1 MKQKSISILL
11 AMLMSMVAN
20 VVMAEGTASQ
30 WDEPVKPT
38 VPTRPAFE
46 GTWVT
51 PEVGKSYYIYN
62 VGAAQFMGCGR
73 DWGLRTITSTDSIV
87 SPTGTQFKHATNKNA
102 AVPYTISS
110 IGEQGYVRFAVQ
122 NTDMSGFVTGFAE
135 GQSWQDL
142 DEARAAHWQL
152 IPGDDNDFL
161 LHDAMTDP
169 YDADAYVEDNPATEE
184 NEQDAVKSKYG
195 VLGIDAIENGSY
207 TWTDAWAGSKNGKSY
222 KVAWKFV
229 EATDDVAKSI
239 RAWRNE
245 TQAALDA
252 DMKVY
257 NNLLAIY
264 NAKLTLRTTIA
275 AAEAASISVTDA
287 VAIYNS
293 ETATEAEVLTANTT
307 LQLAIT
313 LKGATLPVDITS
325 VLQNPDFEVG
335 NINGWE
341 TNYVSG
347 KQVQDIGFKGASYTN
362 GDITISRFIE
372 SWLPSPA
379 TIGDGY
385 LQQTTYGLPA
395 GKYRLECDAIATQQY
410 NESAIITG
418 AYIFT
423 QSGILSSKTEISTRN
438 YKPEHFT
445 VVFNYDGGNP
455 LNFGMKTINT
465 SANWIAAD
473 NFKLWYDG
481 ELTESP
487 HYTQLK
493 DYLAQVQDQYNNE
506 GFGNAYLCADS
517 LTALDNAIET
527 ADNISS
533 TDTDD
538 ECDAAYAALD
548 KALAGV
554 LTSIKVYQSLHDYTT
569 LNPEGSKL
577 AYYEETA
584 AENGWNELSNSL
596 HQLQDN
602 FDMAYEDGTWS
613 DAEVA
618 EHINSI
624 IPTILTWV
632 QEHPEDLTEGNDLTM
647 LLINADFEQG
657 KYFGGYGADDN
668 EVLPDKDYGSIPG
681 WTISSGNIT
690 QLHSSVLETYHRKF
704 DFNQTIKNMPAGVY
718 DISVQGFVRHD
729 GTATDET
736 IFYAGDSETTLMLR
750 ADQWSETNIYYPER
764 DGDPCGGANA
774 DQAIENS
781 KGEYVYVPNGMS
793 GFYFWK
799 QTENIDGASMDYTN
813 WQAGDCY
820 YTNHIKATLNEAG
833 DFTIGVKSLGTTDWV
848 IWSNIRIRY
857 LGTDVNGLYVEKN
870 NQPIEAGESADIEI
884 GLKND
889 RTNLVA
895 FQMDLTLPEGIGID
909 KAGCSLSS
917 RITDAEQELTIG
929 KLENGA
935 YRLTSSSLSLTPI
948 SGSLGKLITLKLTA
962 EEGCVGGT
970 ATISNIR
977 FSTADSERVT
987 LDDVSFDISVKYD
1000 IIYKVDNQDYKTE
1013 SIAYGADIIPQSDAT
1028 REGYTFSGWS
1038 EIPETMPNHDV
1049 VVTGTFSINSYTLTY
1064 ELDGEVYKSTSVV
1077 YGTAI
1082 TPEEDLTKEGYTFS
1096 GWSEIPETMPA
1107 NDVVVTGSFS
1117 VNSYTLTYE
1126 LDGEVYKST
1135 SVEYGTAIT
1144 PEEDLIKE
1152 GYTFSGWS
1160 EIPETMPANDVVV
1173 TGSFSVNSYTLTYK
1187 VDGEDYKT
1195 AIIVY
1200 GSPLTPETEP
1210 TKEGYTFTGWSEIP
1224 ETMPAKDV
1232 VITGNFYLYGDVNTD
1247 TEVDVVDVVDIA
1259 RYVVGTPSA
1268 KFLEKLADLNADD
1281 TVNLGDAVVLVN
1293 HIAGDQSFVKAM
1305 YAPRHAEVSSE
1316 VLKLS
1321 KYGDNISLKLTTD
1334 KAYTAFQLDL
1344 VLPEDTDIEQ
1354 LMLNPKGEQK
1364 HQLIYNKLEPGRY
1377 RVAVFSPANRTF
1389 EDYGDEL
1396 LSFISESENSMS
1408 IIAERIQ
1415 FFDTLG
1421 NGYMF
1426 DTVGVELETGV
1437 ATLKAGTSAK
1447 TDVYDLQGRKFTQP
1461 QRGVNIIRS
1470 ADGTTRKVLM
1480 K

>member
-1 MKQKSISILL
+1 
-11 AMLMSMVAN
+11 
-20 VVMAEGTASQ
+20 MAQS
-30 WDEPVKPT
+30 WDEPVEPKAP
-38 VPTRPAFE
+38 VRAAFE

-51 PEVGKSYYIYN
+51 PTAGGQYYIYN
-62 VGAAQFMGCGR
+62 VGAAQFMGAGR
-73 DWGLRTITSTDSIV
+73 NWGTRTVTTNDSIV
-87 SPTGTQFKHATNKNA
+87 SPVSAQVKHDQKDANTKNF
-102 AVPYTISS
+102 VLPYTIQS
-110 IGEQGYVRFAVQ
+110 ITETDYYTIVPNCIDFSGY
-122 NTDMSGFVTGFAE
+122 VTGFAD
-135 GQSWQDL
+135 GNASWQDGN
-142 DEARAAHWQL
+142 DGRAAHWQL
-152 IPGDDNDFL
+152 IPGNGNDFL
-161 LHDAMTDP
+161 LHDAITDL
-169 YDADAYVEDNPATEE
+169 YDADAYVEDDSSTEE

-245 TQAALDA
+245 TQATLDEETEAYNVALG
-252 DMKVY
+252 
-257 NNLLAIY
+257 IY
-264 NAKLTLRTTIA
+264 NARVRLYATLNEA
-275 AAEAASISVTDA
+275 VAAEVDYTDA
-287 VAIYNS
+287 SAIYQNGD
-293 ETATEAEVLTANTT
+293 ATEAELLTANSS
-307 LQLAIT
+307 LAMSI
-313 LKGATLPVDITS
+313 LLATAAEYPVDITS
-325 VLQNPDFEVG
+325 VLQNPDFEVATA
-335 NINGWE
+335 NGVLPPGW
-341 TNYVSG
+341 N
-347 KQVQDIGFKGASYTN
+347 
-362 GDITISRFIE
+362 ITITGKDCGQQNRTDTNPDTGLAITNFIE
-372 SWLPSPA
+372 AWHPSA
-379 TIGDGY
+379 LGDGVIA
-385 LQQTTYGLPA
+385 QMVYGLPA
-395 GKYRLECDAIATQQY
+395 GIYRLECDASICHDPA
-410 NESAIITG
+410 NGDGSDIVGAGLFIESESLTKRVPIGTPRL
-418 AYIFT
+418 
-423 QSGILSSKTEISTRN
+423 GID
-438 YKPEHFT
+438 HFSVPFVNNDET
-445 VVFNYDGGNP
+445 PIQLGLYAE
-455 LNFGMKTINT
+455 NT
-465 SANWIAAD
+465 NANWISAD
-473 NFKLWYDG
+473 NFRLFYDG
-481 ELTESP
+481 P
-487 HYTQLK
+487 
-493 DYLAQVQDQYNNE
+493 
-506 GFGNAYLCADS
+506 
-517 LTALDNAIET
+517 
-527 ADNISS
+527 
-533 TDTDD
+533 
-538 ECDAAYAALD
+538 
-548 KALAGV
+548 
-554 LTSIKVYQSLHDYTT
+554 
-569 LNPEGSKL
+569 
-577 AYYEETA
+577 
-584 AENGWNELSNSL
+584 
-596 HQLQDN
+596 
-602 FDMAYEDGTWS
+602 
-613 DAEVA
+613 
-618 EHINSI
+618 
-624 IPTILTWV
+624 
-632 QEHPEDLTEGNDLTM
+632 
-647 LLINADFEQG
+647 
-657 KYFGGYGADDN
+657 
-668 EVLPDKDYGSIPG
+668 LP
-681 WTISSGNIT
+681 
-690 QLHSSVLETYHRKF
+690 
-704 DFNQTIKNMPAGVY
+704 
-718 DISVQGFVRHD
+718 
-729 GTATDET
+729 
-736 IFYAGDSETTLMLR
+736 
-750 ADQWSETNIYYPER
+750 NIYT
-764 DGDPCGGANA
+764 DA
-774 DQAIENS
+774 
-781 KGEYVYVPNGMS
+781 
-793 GFYFWK
+793 
-799 QTENIDGASMDYTN
+799 TEFS
-813 WQAGDCY
+813 
-820 YTNHIKATLNEAG
+820 
-833 DFTIGVKSLGTTDWV
+833 
-848 IWSNIRIRY
+848 
-857 LGTDVNGLYVEKN
+857 
-870 NQPIEAGESADIEI
+870 IEAGESEFIEL
-884 GLKND
+884 GLNNQLS
-889 RTNLVA
+889 NLVA

-909 KAGCSLSS
+909 KTGCSLSS
-917 RITDAEQELTIG
+917 RITDAEQTLTIG

-948 SGSLGKLITLKLTA
+948 SGNLGELVTLKLTA

-987 LDDVSFDISVKYD
+987 LDDTSFDISVKYD
-1000 IIYKVDNQDYKTE
+1000 IVYKVDNQDYKTE

-1077 YGTAI
+1077 
-1082 TPEEDLTKEGYTFS
+1082 
-1096 GWSEIPETMPA
+1096 
-1107 NDVVVTGSFS
+1107 
-1117 VNSYTLTYE
+1117 
-1126 LDGEVYKST
+1126 
-1135 SVEYGTAIT
+1135 YGTAIT

-1305 YAPRHAEVSSE
+1305 YAPRRAEVSSE

>member
-11 AMLMSMVAN
+11 AMLMSMAAN
-20 VVMAEGTASQ
+20 VVMAEGTASK

-38 VPTRPAFE
+38 YPTRPAFE

-51 PEVGKSYYIYN
+51 PTAGGQYYIYN

-73 DWGLRTITSTDSIV
+73 DWGSRTVVTTDSIV
-87 SPTGTQFKHATNKNA
+87 SPTGAKITHATNKNFA
-102 AVPYTISS
+102 LPFNIESDGGDYLYFRSFKTDQTNI
-110 IGEQGYVRFAVQ
+110 YVTALADG
-122 NTDMSGFVTGFAE
+122 NASWYDGNAE
-135 GQSWQDL
+135 
-142 DEARAAHWQL
+142 RAAHWQL
-152 IPGDDNDFL
+152 IPGDGNDFL

-229 EATDDVAKSI
+229 EATDDVAKAI
-239 RAWRNE
+239 RAWRTESQVTLDEE
-245 TQAALDA
+245 TEAYNVALG
-252 DMKVY
+252 
-257 NNLLAIY
+257 IY
-264 NAKLTLRTTIA
+264 NARVKLYATLNEA
-275 AAEAASISVTDA
+275 VAAEVDYADAS
-287 VAIYNS
+287 AIYQKAD
-293 ETATEAEVLTANTT
+293 ATEKEILAANSQLFVKVKIATAN
-307 LQLAIT
+307 
-313 LKGATLPVDITS
+313 LPVDITG
-325 VLQNPDFEVG
+325 VLQNPDFEIATARGEVPP
-335 NINGWE
+335 GWDISITGRFLGQQDYKCTNPE
-341 TNYVSG
+341 TGLS
-347 KQVQDIGFKGASYTN
+347 ITN
-362 GDITISRFIE
+362 FIE
-372 SWLPSPA
+372 AWDPTTAL
-379 TIGDGY
+379 GDGVIA
-385 LQQTTYGLPA
+385 QTVYGLPA
-395 GKYRLECDAIATQQY
+395 GIYRLECDASICHDPA
-410 NESAIITG
+410 NGDGSDILGAGLFIESESLTKRVPIGTPRL
-418 AYIFT
+418 
-423 QSGILSSKTEISTRN
+423 GID
-438 YKPEHFT
+438 HFSVPFVNNDET
-445 VVFNYDGGNP
+445 PIQLGLYAE
-455 LNFGMKTINT
+455 NT
-465 SANWIAAD
+465 NANWISAD
-473 NFKLWYDG
+473 NFRLFYDG
-481 ELTESP
+481 PLPKIYTDATAFSIEADES
-487 HYTQLK
+487 
-493 DYLAQVQDQYNNE
+493 E
-506 GFGNAYLCADS
+506 
-517 LTALDNAIET
+517 
-527 ADNISS
+527 
-533 TDTDD
+533 
-538 ECDAAYAALD
+538 
-548 KALAGV
+548 
-554 LTSIKVYQSLHDYTT
+554 
-569 LNPEGSKL
+569 
-577 AYYEETA
+577 
-584 AENGWNELSNSL
+584 
-596 HQLQDN
+596 
-602 FDMAYEDGTWS
+602 
-613 DAEVA
+613 
-618 EHINSI
+618 
-624 IPTILTWV
+624 
-632 QEHPEDLTEGNDLTM
+632 
-647 LLINADFEQG
+647 
-657 KYFGGYGADDN
+657 
-668 EVLPDKDYGSIPG
+668 
-681 WTISSGNIT
+681 
-690 QLHSSVLETYHRKF
+690 
-704 DFNQTIKNMPAGVY
+704 
-718 DISVQGFVRHD
+718 SVQIGL
-729 GTATDET
+729 
-736 IFYAGDSETTLMLR
+736 Y
-750 ADQWSETNIYYPER
+750 
-764 DGDPCGGANA
+764 
-774 DQAIENS
+774 
-781 KGEYVYVPNGMS
+781 
-793 GFYFWK
+793 
-799 QTENIDGASMDYTN
+799 
-813 WQAGDCY
+813 
-820 YTNHIKATLNEAG
+820 NEA
-833 DFTIGVKSLGTTDWV
+833 
-848 IWSNIRIRY
+848 
-857 LGTDVNGLYVEKN
+857 
-870 NQPIEAGESADIEI
+870 
-884 GLKND
+884 
-889 RTNLVA
+889 TNLVA

-917 RITDAEQELTIG
+917 RITDAEQTLTIG

-948 SGSLGKLITLKLTA
+948 SGNLGELVTLKLTA

-987 LDDVSFDISVKYD
+987 LDDTSFDISVKYD

-1082 TPEEDLTKEGYTFS
+1082 TPEEDLIKEGYTFS

-1107 NDVVVTGSFS
+1107 KDVTIIGSFTI
-1117 VNSYTLTYE
+1117 NSYTLTYE

-1305 YAPRHAEVSSE
+1305 YAPRRAEVSSE

-1321 KYGDNISLKLTTD
+1321 KYGDNISLKLITD

-1344 VLPEDTDIEQ
+1344 VLPEGTDIEQ

-1396 LSFISESENSMS
+1396 LSFISDSENSMS

-1426 DTVGVELETGV
+1426 DTVGVEQETGV
-1437 ATLKAGTSAK
+1437 ATLKAGTSAR

-1470 ADGTTRKVLM
+1470 ADGTTRKVLV

>member
-1 MKQKSISILL
+1 
-11 AMLMSMVAN
+11 
-20 VVMAEGTASQ
+20 MAQS

-38 VPTRPAFE
+38 YPTRPAFE
-46 GTWVT
+46 GAWVT

-73 DWGLRTITSTDSIV
+73 DWGTRTITTTDSIV
-87 SPTGTQFKHATNKNA
+87 SPTGTQFKRATNKNA

-122 NTDMSGFVTGFAE
+122 NIDLSGFVTGFAD
-135 GQSWQDL
+135 GNASWQDGN
-142 DEARAAHWQL
+142 DGRAANWQL
-152 IPGDDNDFL
+152 IPSNGNDFL
-161 LHDAMTDP
+161 LHDALTDP
-169 YDADAYVEDNPATEE
+169 YDAEAYVEDNPATEE
-184 NEQDAVKSKYG
+184 NEQDAVKSKFG

-229 EATDDVAKSI
+229 EASDDVAKAI

-245 TQAALDA
+245 TQATLDEETEAYNVALG
-252 DMKVY
+252 
-257 NNLLAIY
+257 IY
-264 NAKLTLRTTIA
+264 NARVRLYATLNEA
-275 AAEAASISVTDA
+275 VAAEVDYTDA
-287 VAIYNS
+287 SAIYQKGD
-293 ETATEAEVLTANTT
+293 ATVEEVLTANS
-307 LQLAIT
+307 QLLVQVKI
-313 LKGATLPVDITS
+313 ATANLPVDITG
-325 VLQNPDFEVG
+325 VLQNPDFEIATARGEVPPE
-335 NINGWE
+335 W
-341 TNYVSG
+341 
-347 KQVQDIGFKGASYTN
+347 
-362 GDITISRFIE
+362 DITITGKDCGQQNRTDTNAETGLSITNFIE
-372 SWLPSPA
+372 AWHPSA
-379 TIGDGY
+379 LGDGVIA
-385 LQQTTYGLPA
+385 QTVYGLPQ
-395 GKYRLECDAIATQQY
+395 GIYRLECDASICHDPA
-410 NESAIITG
+410 NGDGSDIVGAGLFIESESLTKRVPIGTPRL
-418 AYIFT
+418 
-423 QSGILSSKTEISTRN
+423 GID
-438 YKPEHFT
+438 HFSVPFVNNDET
-445 VVFNYDGGNP
+445 PIQLGLYAE
-455 LNFGMKTINT
+455 NT
-465 SANWIAAD
+465 NANWISAD
-473 NFKLWYDG
+473 NFRLFYDG
-481 ELTESP
+481 PLPNIYTDATE
-487 HYTQLK
+487 
-493 DYLAQVQDQYNNE
+493 
-506 GFGNAYLCADS
+506 F
-517 LTALDNAIET
+517 
-527 ADNISS
+527 
-533 TDTDD
+533 
-538 ECDAAYAALD
+538 
-548 KALAGV
+548 
-554 LTSIKVYQSLHDYTT
+554 SIK
-569 LNPEGSKL
+569 
-577 AYYEETA
+577 
-584 AENGWNELSNSL
+584 
-596 HQLQDN
+596 
-602 FDMAYEDGTWS
+602 
-613 DAEVA
+613 
-618 EHINSI
+618 
-624 IPTILTWV
+624 
-632 QEHPEDLTEGNDLTM
+632 
-647 LLINADFEQG
+647 
-657 KYFGGYGADDN
+657 
-668 EVLPDKDYGSIPG
+668 
-681 WTISSGNIT
+681 
-690 QLHSSVLETYHRKF
+690 
-704 DFNQTIKNMPAGVY
+704 
-718 DISVQGFVRHD
+718 
-729 GTATDET
+729 
-736 IFYAGDSETTLMLR
+736 
-750 ADQWSETNIYYPER
+750 
-764 DGDPCGGANA
+764 
-774 DQAIENS
+774 
-781 KGEYVYVPNGMS
+781 
-793 GFYFWK
+793 
-799 QTENIDGASMDYTN
+799 
-813 WQAGDCY
+813 
-820 YTNHIKATLNEAG
+820 
-833 DFTIGVKSLGTTDWV
+833 
-848 IWSNIRIRY
+848 
-857 LGTDVNGLYVEKN
+857 
-870 NQPIEAGESADIEI
+870 AGESEFIEL
-884 GLKND
+884 GLNNQLS
-889 RTNLVA
+889 NLVA

-909 KAGCSLSS
+909 KTGCSLSS
-917 RITDAEQELTIG
+917 RITDAEQTLTIG

-948 SGSLGKLITLKLTA
+948 SGNLGELVTLKLTA

-987 LDDVSFDISVKYD
+987 LDDTSFDISVKYD

-1082 TPEEDLTKEGYTFS
+1082 TPEEDLIKEGYTFS

-1107 NDVVVTGSFS
+1107 KDVTIIGSFTI
-1117 VNSYTLTYE
+1117 NSYTLTYE

-1144 PEEDLIKE
+1144 PEEDLTKE

-1160 EIPETMPANDVVV
+1160 EIPETMPAKDVVV

-1232 VITGNFYLYGDVNTD
+1232 VITGNFYLYGDVNMD

-1305 YAPRHAEVSSE
+1305 YAPRRAEVSSE

-1437 ATLKAGTSAK
+1437 ATLKTGTSAK

-1470 ADGTTRKVLM
+1470 ADGTTRKVLV